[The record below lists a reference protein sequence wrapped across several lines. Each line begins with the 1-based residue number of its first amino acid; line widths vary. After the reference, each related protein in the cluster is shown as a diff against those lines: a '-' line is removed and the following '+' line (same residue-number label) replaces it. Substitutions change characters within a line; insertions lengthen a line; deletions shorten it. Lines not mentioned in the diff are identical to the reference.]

1 MRWVDLRFWQ
11 QDAQSEELAEVS
23 IVSLWK
29 SASRL
34 NVDRKHGVITPID
47 RFRSLKPCLEHLS
60 TGYDL
65 IHLL

>member
-1 MRWVDLRFWQ
+1 MRWVYLRFWQ

-34 NVDRKHGVITPID
+34 NVDRKHGVTTPID
-47 RFRSLKPCLEHLS
+47 RFRSPKPCLEHLR
-60 TGYDL
+60 TDYDL
-65 IHLL
+65 IRML